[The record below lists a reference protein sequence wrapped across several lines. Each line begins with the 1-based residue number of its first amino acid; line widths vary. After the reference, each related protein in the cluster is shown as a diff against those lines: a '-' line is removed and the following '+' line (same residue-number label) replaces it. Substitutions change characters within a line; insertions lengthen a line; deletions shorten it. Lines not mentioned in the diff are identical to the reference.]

1 MAVLTR
7 AKIAKNMP
15 ENVGGDNDDEDD
27 RNYDND
33 DDDKD
38 EYKYISDSAD
48 NLDSEFE

>member
-15 ENVGGDNDDEDD
+15 ENVGGDNDDD
-27 RNYDND
+27 RNYDDD